1 MTQPRN
7 GMKHEEMVPYL
18 SGGGDGGEN
27 TIDAEAD
34 VL

>member
-7 GMKHEEMVPYL
+7 GMKREDMV
-18 SGGGDGGEN
+18 SHVTWGVGGEN

-34 VL
+34 MT